1 MFKPK
6 ERVFEV
12 NLDYSD
18 TIAFNN
24 FKTYVLFNNINC
36 NLNKAEDMFKN
47 NIKNMFTFIKNMN
60 YEEAIKLCQNYG
72 VDGL

>member
-12 NLDYSD
+12 NADYSNV
-18 TIAFNN
+18 IAFNN

-36 NLNKAEDMFKN
+36 DLNKAEEMFKN
-47 NIKNMFTFIKNMN
+47 DISDLFTFIKNMN
-60 YEEAIKLCQNYG
+60 YEEAIKLCK
-72 VDGL
+72 L

>member
-12 NLDYSD
+12 NTDYSNV
-18 TIAFNN
+18 IAFNN

-36 NLNKAEDMFKN
+36 DLNKAEEMFKN
-47 NIKNMFTFIKNMN
+47 NIGDLFTFIKNMN
-60 YEEAIKLCQNYG
+60 YEEAIKLCK
-72 VDGL
+72 L